1 MVQQAFQL
9 QKVIQSNFNKIVRRG
24 GTLFFSFL
32 FSYALAQAQPRYDF
46 KVLQTEDLGRGVV
59 AIPTQDGD
67 SAVVSWRWLRE
78 DTKNTAFNIY
88 KDGRLLNDKPIKDVT
103 FYRDARRWEDGALY
117 EVRTVDKGQENHRKD
132 GQFYLAAQSPRQY
145 VSVLL
150 DTPEGGKTPDGR
162 SYSYTANDCSVGDV
176 DGDGEY
182 EIILKWEPSNARDN
196 SHDGYTGNVLLD
208 CYKICRKQSD
218 DRFEGRLWR
227 IDLGRNIRA
236 GAHYTQF
243 MVYDLDHDGIAE
255 VVVKTADGTTD
266 GKGKVIGDPMADYRE
281 KNGRILRGPEYLTV
295 FSGKTGEA
303 LSTVDYVPERGDV
316 RAWGDDRA
324 NRSDRYLACV
334 AYLDGKRP
342 CVVMCRGYYTRS
354 VLAAWNWDG
363 KHLSQHWVFDSNLQ
377 PHHDGEGQGFHNIR
391 VADVDGDGKD
401 EILHGAMCIDHD
413 GSVLYNTHLG
423 HGDAMHLGPF
433 FDDSDRLYLWCV
445 HEGHP
450 CSELHDAATGKIL
463 FTLPAND
470 DVGRGMAADIDPT
483 NPGIEMWAS
492 NSGGIRN
499 VHGELTEHQGRVA
512 NNSAVWWDGDT
523 LRELLDGGRITK
535 FMWETG
541 KTETLMDFTRYCSF
555 NNSTKSN
562 PCLSGDIL
570 GDWREEVIV
579 RTQDNDEL
587 RIYSTTTKTCIRRVC
602 LMQDI
607 PYRISIATENVAYNQ
622 PPELGQHLTRDMR
635 HP

>member
-1 MVQQAFQL
+1 M
-9 QKVIQSNFNKIVRRG
+9 
-24 GTLFFSFL
+24 
-32 FSYALAQAQPRYDF
+32 LAAVAQPRYDY
-46 KVLQTEDLGRGVV
+46 KKLQTENLGRGVV

-67 SAVVSWRWLRE
+67 STIVSWRLLRE
-78 DTKNTAFNIY
+78 DNKTTAFNIY
-88 KDGRLLNDKPIKDVT
+88 RNGLLLNNQPITGATFYKDV
-103 FYRDARRWEDGALY
+103 RRWEDEAQY
-117 EVRTVDKGQENHRKD
+117 EVHTVDNGKESHRKN
-132 GQFYLAAQSPRQY
+132 GQYYLPSQSPRQY
-145 VSVLL
+145 VSILL
-150 DTPEGGKTPDGR
+150 DTPDDGKTPDGR

-182 EIILKWEPSNARDN
+182 EIILKWEPTNARDN
-196 SHDGYTGNVLLD
+196 AHDGYTGNVLLD
-208 CYKICRKQSD
+208 CYKIPRHKTD
-218 DRFEGRLWR
+218 DRLESRLWR

-243 MVYDLDHDGIAE
+243 MVYDLDNDGRAE
-255 VVVKTADGTTD
+255 VIMKTADGTTD
-266 GKGKVIGDPMADYRE
+266 GKGKVLGDPTADYRE
-281 KNGRILRGPEYLTV
+281 KNGRILRGPEFLTI
-295 FSGKTGEA
+295 FSGLTGEA

-334 AYLDGKRP
+334 AYLDGQRP
-342 CVVMCRGYYTRS
+342 SVVMCRGYYTRT

-363 KHLSQHWVFDSNLQ
+363 KRLSQHWVFDSNLQ
-377 PHHDGEGQGFHNIR
+377 PHHNGEGQGYHNIR
-391 VADVDGDGKD
+391 VADVDGDGRD

-413 GSVLYNTHLG
+413 GTILYNTHLG

-433 FDDSDRLYLWCV
+433 FDDSDKLYLWCV

-450 CSELHDAATGKIL
+450 CSELHDAATGKII
-463 FTLPAND
+463 FTIPAND

-499 VHGELTEHQGRVA
+499 VKGELTEHQGRVS
-512 NNSAVWWDGDT
+512 NNSAIWWDGD
-523 LRELLDGGRITK
+523 LSRELLDGGRVTK
-535 FMWETG
+535 FQWQTG
-541 KTETLMDFTRYCSF
+541 KIETLMDFTRYCAF

-587 RIYSTTTKTCIRRVC
+587 RIYSTTTPTNYRRIT

-607 PYRISIATENVAYNQ
+607 PYRLSIATENVAYNQ
-622 PPELGQHLTRDMR
+622 PPELGSHL
-635 HP
+635 